1 MISGILSTGED
12 VQLTAFEGESIEF
25 LSPRAFAPGAPC
37 ALVAS
42 LSPDLSISVKCLG
55 SKRIDDGR
63 FRVKGR
69 TIAMRRE
76 DRERL
81 VHALRPSG

>member
-1 MISGILSTGED
+1 MIPGILSTGES
-12 VQLTAFEGESIEF
+12 VEVVYFEGETIE
-25 LSPRAFAPGAPC
+25 LVSPRAFAPGAPC
-37 ALVAS
+37 AVIAKLDP
-42 LSPDLSISVKCLG
+42 LLPLSVKCAG

-69 TIAMRRE
+69 TIALRRE

-81 VHALRPSG
+81 VHALLPSD